1 MIIPYNNATYNISNS
16 GQTVHTCQ
24 VGTYPLT
31 VTVSKNIFFG
41 QVFTEHLQNL
51 LVFDFH
57 RRMGGEVHFDLLEL
71 IFSIKETKPRM
82 TNDS

>member
-1 MIIPYNNATYNISNS
+1 MIILYNNTTYNISNS

-31 VTVSKNIFFG
+31 VTVSRHIFFS
-41 QVFTEHLQNL
+41 QVFTENLQNL

-57 RRMGGEVHFDLLEL
+57 RCMGGGRVG
-71 IFSIKETKPRM
+71 SV
-82 TNDS
+82 